1 MYTIFRLSA
10 EINEAVRRMTHLA
23 SEKLYALQK
32 NGICPG
38 FPTPRVLF
46 SDLTE
51 RKQLGFYDL
60 SSNTMVLS
68 DDLVGLPD
76 EMQNVMLH
84 ELAHAVDF
92 SVNGNSAH
100 DGAFH
105 RICDVLGVDPDFSGA
120 VAKQSIE
127 KREVRRD
134 KIRKLLNLG
143 SSSFASEAESA
154 ILKARELIEKWGV
167 DEEDDKDEIW
177 AVEVTDEKRKT
188 SWISHLGYAVA
199 MITGAYPLFMHGA
212 HLTFYGSRDQVE
224 AAMYIWDA
232 LCQTIG
238 LRTAEIVKRMRTPKA
253 GPLLS
258 SNAQPELFGEWLDL
272 VQYEEQEKKRLQSVR
287 IERNQIRDGIVLGF
301 QKKLK
306 EGSCRTMTV
315 RSSSN
320 EAKLKRITSVRPV
333 SVHLGCRRGSAF
345 RSGYEEGEKMDI
357 PERQAQV
364 RRICAA

>member
-1 MYTIFRLSA
+1 MYTIFKLSA
-10 EINEAVRRMTHLA
+10 EINGAVRRMTHLA
-23 SEKLYALQK
+23 GEKLYALQK

-46 SDLTE
+46 SDLSD
-51 RKQLGFYDL
+51 RHQLGYYEL
-60 SSNTMVLS
+60 ATNTMVLS
-68 DDLVGLPD
+68 EELIGLDD

-84 ELAHAVDF
+84 ELAHAVDHA
-92 SVNGNSAH
+92 VNGNSAH

-105 RICDVLGVDPDFSGA
+105 RICEVLGVSPDFSGA
-120 VAKQSIE
+120 VARRSIE

-134 KIRKLLNLG
+134 KIRKLLSLG
-143 SSSFASEAESA
+143 TSSFENEAESA
-154 ILKARELIEKWGV
+154 ILKARELMEKWGV
-167 DEEDDKDEIW
+167 DEEDGRDEIW
-177 AVEVTDEKRKT
+177 AVEVSDDKRKT

-287 IERNQIRDGIVLGF
+287 IERNQIRDGIALGF
-301 QKKLK
+301 QRKLK
-306 EGSCRTMTV
+306 GGSCRTMTV

-320 EAKLKRITSVRPV
+320 EAKLRRITSVRPV

-345 RSGYEEGEKMDI
+345 RSGYEEGKKMDI
-357 PERQAQV
+357 PERQART